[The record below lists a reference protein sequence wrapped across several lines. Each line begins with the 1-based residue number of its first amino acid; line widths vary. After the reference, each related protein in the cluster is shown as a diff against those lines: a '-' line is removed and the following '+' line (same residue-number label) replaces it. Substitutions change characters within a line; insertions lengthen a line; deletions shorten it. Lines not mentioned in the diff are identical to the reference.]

1 MQNETIKDIEQ
12 QEIQN
17 ESQQSLPEAQE
28 NELDVLLRLIRTCD
42 ASFQQR
48 NQIFSALSRYIL
60 SR

>member
-1 MQNETIKDIEQ
+1 MENETIKDTEP
-12 QEIQN
+12 
-17 ESQQSLPEAQE
+17 QQSLPEAQE
-28 NELDVLLRLIRTCD
+28 NELDILLRLIRTCD